1 MFRYCRTGI
10 ARRAQVS
17 SPQKRALKHRR
28 RSRLTH
34 KAFIRPEKEMSE
46 MKFASN

>member
-1 MFRYCRTGI
+1 MVRYCRTGI
-10 ARRAQVS
+10 ALRAQVS
-17 SPQKRALKHRR
+17 SPRGRTLAHRR

-46 MKFASN
+46 MKLASN